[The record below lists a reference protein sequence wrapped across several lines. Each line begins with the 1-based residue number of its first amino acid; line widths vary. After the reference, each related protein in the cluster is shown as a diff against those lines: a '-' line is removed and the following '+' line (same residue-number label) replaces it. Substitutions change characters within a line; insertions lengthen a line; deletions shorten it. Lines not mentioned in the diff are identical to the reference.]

1 MTEALRETRAA
12 PAGVLDRL
20 RALRPGLSPIA
31 GRIADFILDHAE
43 EVVTMSV
50 TGVADRAGA
59 SEGSVVGLCQQV
71 GARGFAQVKL
81 AIARELVQPAQQV
94 QEDVASDDNPAT
106 VLEKVFRSSQQALQD
121 TLQVLDV
128 TALKAAVLALR
139 QARRIEVYAAS
150 TSGPIAEDANYRL
163 VRLGL
168 DCRVITEPVLQATS
182 AGMTGPG
189 VAVLAISHSGASD
202 DTIASTRLAKEAG
215 ATTICITSYGRS
227 PLMAH
232 ADVVLHTMARE
243 TRFRTEAATS
253 RIAQLAIIDTL
264 VSALALGDIA
274 RPQHDRMAQLLSTRR
289 L

>member
-50 TGVADRAGA
+50 TGVAERAGA

-128 TALKAAVLALR
+128 TALEAAVLALR
-139 QARRIEVYAAS
+139 RARRIEVYAAS

-274 RPQHDRMAQLLSTRR
+274 RPHQDRMAQLLSTRR